1 MRDARQITRK
11 YYYKRKIVTRYAAGL
26 YRADKQSN
34 HLSLC
39 RESIDY
45 YWRNTEARDQLQ
57 TNRINFRKDYI
68 RSGRKRRYPFP
79 AAVTFNP
86 MAPGEI

>member
-1 MRDARQITRK
+1 MREEGGGRSLSSERAESFVVMPRTRSIT
-11 YYYKRKIVTRYAAGL
+11 AGAIQ
-26 YRADKQSN
+26 R
-34 HLSLC
+34 
-39 RESIDY
+39 
-45 YWRNTEARDQLQ
+45 ARDRLQ

-68 RSGRKRRYPFP
+68 RSSRKRRYPFP